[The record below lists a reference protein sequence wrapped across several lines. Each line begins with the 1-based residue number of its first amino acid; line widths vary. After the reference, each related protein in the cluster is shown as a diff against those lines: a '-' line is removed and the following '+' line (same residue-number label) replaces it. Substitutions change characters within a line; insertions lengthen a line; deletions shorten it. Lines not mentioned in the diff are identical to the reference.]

1 MPRFKTPDYGL
12 KLIPVDFA
20 QQVLPG
26 TFEFAL
32 CHLVD
37 NELDLSTLRARYAN
51 DAGGAPAFDPAVLLK
66 IVLLGYSR
74 GLISSRSIATACRH
88 NVLFMAVS
96 GDSAPHFTTVAH
108 FISSLGDEA
117 QTLFTQVLL
126 VCDRQGLIGRELF
139 AIDGVKLPSNASKAK
154 SGTRADFEREAAKME
169 AAVQRMIGEQRARD
183 VSGCDDDE
191 ARAARTRERLA
202 DEAAKIRDWLARTP
216 DDRRG
221 AKGALRLSNRTDNE
235 SAKMATGKGVIQG
248 YAGVAAVDAAHQIV
262 VDAQAHGT
270 GSEQELLLPVVDA
283 TAAQRT
289 ADTAIC
295 ADAGYHSEKNLAEL
309 DKRQIPAWICDNG
322 YRMRDPRYAE
332 QAKHKAKPDPL
343 WDKSDKAKAAR
354 TARKNKP
361 YANTD
366 FTEAQDRSHCTCP
379 AGKRL
384 YRNGGNCTING
395 YAATKY
401 TGAERDCVPC
411 AERHRCL
418 RTPEK
423 TKVRQVAF
431 FRGKRGNIESHTER
445 MKRRIDSNQ
454 GKQMIAARFATVEPV
469 FGNLRHNK
477 RLDRFTL
484 RGRSKVDGQW
494 KLYCMVHNIEK
505 LGHHGYAN

>member
-37 NELDLSTLRARYAN
+37 NELDLSTLRARYTN

-74 GLISSRSIATACRH
+74 GLISSRSIATACRT

-108 FISSLGDEA
+108 FISRLGNEA
-117 QTLFTQVLL
+117 QALFTEVLL
-126 VCDRQGLIGRELF
+126 VCDREGLIGRELF

-169 AAVQRMIGEQRARD
+169 AAVQRMIGEQKARD
-183 VSGCDDDE
+183 AAGCDDE
-191 ARAARTRERLA
+191 AARAQRTRERLSS
-202 DEAAKIRDWLARTP
+202 EAAKIRDWLTRNP

-221 AKGALRLSNRTDNE
+221 AKGAVRLSNRTDNG
-235 SAKMATGKGVIQG
+235 SAKMATAKGVIQG
-248 YAGVAAVDAAHQIV
+248 YTGVAAVDAAHQIV

-270 GSEQELLLPVVDA
+270 GSEQELLLPVIDA
-283 TAAQRT
+283 SSAQRGP
-289 ADTAIC
+289 DTAIC

-309 DKRQIPAWICDNG
+309 DKRGILAWVCDNG
-322 YRMRDPRYAE
+322 YRQRDPRYAD
-332 QAKHKAKPDPL
+332 QAKHKTKPDAL
-343 WDKSDKAKAAR
+343 WDKSEKAKEAR
-354 TARKNKP
+354 TASRNKR

-366 FTEAQDRSHCTCP
+366 FTEASDRSHCLCP

-384 YRNGGNCTING
+384 YRNGGECTING

-411 AERHRCL
+411 NQRTRCL
-418 RTPEK
+418 RTPK
-423 TKVRQVAF
+423 TTKVRQVAF
-431 FRGKRGNIESHTER
+431 FRGKRGHIESHTER
-445 MKRRIDSNQ
+445 MKRRIDSAE
-454 GKQMIAARFATVEPV
+454 GKRMIAARFATVEPV

-477 RLDRFTL
+477 RLTRFTL
-484 RGRSKVDGQW
+484 RGREKVDGQW
-494 KLYCMVHNIEK
+494 KLYCLVHNIEK

>member
-12 KLIPVDFA
+12 KLIPVDFS
-20 QQVLPG
+20 QQVLPS

-37 NELDLSTLRARYAN
+37 RELDLSALRARYAN

-74 GLISSRSIATACRH
+74 GLISSRAIASACRN

-108 FISSLGDEA
+108 FVASLGDEA
-117 QTLFTQVLL
+117 QALFTEVLL

-169 AAVQRMIGEQRARD
+169 AAVQRMIGEQNARD
-183 VSGCDDDE
+183 AAGCDDE
-191 ARAARTRERLA
+191 AARAQRTRERLSH
-202 DEAAKIRDWLARTP
+202 EAAKIRDWLARNP
-216 DDRRG
+216 RDRQG
-221 AKGALRLSNRTDNE
+221 AKGALRLSNRTDND
-235 SAKMATGKGVIQG
+235 SAKMATAKGVVQG
-248 YAGVAAVDAAHQIV
+248 YTGVATVDAAHQIV

-270 GSEQELLLPVVDA
+270 GSEQELLLPVIDA
-283 TAAQRT
+283 SSAQRRP
-289 ADTAIC
+289 DTAIC
-295 ADAGYHSEKNLAEL
+295 ADAGYHSEKNLAGLES
-309 DKRQIPAWICDNG
+309 RNVPAWVCDNG
-322 YRMRDPRYAE
+322 YRQRDPRYAD
-332 QAKHKAKPDPL
+332 QARHKAKPDAL
-343 WDKSDKAKAAR
+343 WDKSEKAKLAR
-354 TARKNKP
+354 TASKNTR
-361 YANTD
+361 YAHTD
-366 FTEAQDRSHCTCP
+366 FTEAEDRSHCLCP

-384 YRNGGNCTING
+384 YRNGGECTING

-401 TGAERDCVPC
+401 TGAARDCVPC
-411 AERHRCL
+411 EQRSRCL

-431 FRGKRGNIESHTER
+431 FRGKRDGTESHTER
-445 MKRRIDSNQ
+445 MKRRIDSSE
-454 GKQMIAARFATVEPV
+454 GKRMIAARFATVEPV

-477 RLDRFTL
+477 RLTRFTL
-484 RGRSKVDGQW
+484 RGRTKVDGQW
-494 KLYCMVHNIEK
+494 KLYCLVHNIEK